1 MITVTRIMSAM
12 LLVLISAACQTLQDN
27 PKQVTGTLIGG
38 GLGALVGSQIG
49 GGKGQLAA
57 VALGT
62 LGGAFLGSEIGGS
75 LDRADRLHAERNAK
89 KALEYSR
96 TGTTSS
102 WRNPDSGYSGTF
114 TPTRTFRS
122 AGGQDCRE
130 FHTTVTLGG
139 REEDATGRAC
149 RQPDGTWRVVQ

>member
-1 MITVTRIMSAM
+1 MITVARITSAM
-12 LLVLISAACQTLQDN
+12 LLVLLSAACQTLQDN
-27 PKQVTGTLIGG
+27 PKQVFGTLIGG

-62 LGGAFLGSEIGGS
+62 LGGAFLGSEIGNS
-75 LDRADRLHAERNAK
+75 LDRADRLHAERNSRN
-89 KALEYSR
+89 ALEHSR

-122 AGGQDCRE
+122 ASGQDCRE
-130 FHTTVTLGG
+130 FQTTVTVGG

-149 RQPDGTWRVVQ
+149 RQPDGTWRFVQ